1 MKKCVQTSTFWKK
14 VKGPQVTDENSIKQD
29 VERRE
34 KERKKNTTSM
44 IIINSCDLFLYKSD
58 MINNIPPRANFLLWG
73 EIFLLC
79 VQVKV
84 NDRMTPI
91 HFGLIRK
98 CNEWPKYIPL
108 WLIWCLVSQ
117 VDTSNLTLLWHTDEI
132 DSNQLV

>member
-1 MKKCVQTSTFWKK
+1 MKVEKMCANKYFLKESKRTASHRWKFHQTRRGKK
-14 VKGPQVTDENSIKQD
+14 RKRK
-29 VERRE
+29 
-34 KERKKNTTSM
+34 KKNTTSM

-84 NDRMTPI
+84 DDRMTPI
-91 HFGLIRK
+91 HFGLFRK
-98 CNEWPKYIPL
+98 CNEWPKYILL

-117 VDTSNLTLLWHTDEI
+117 VDTSLYCGIQTKLTQI
-132 DSNQLV
+132 S